1 MDYMRFV
8 DYHRSNKADITVGCI
23 PCGYDRAPD
32 FGLMKINDERVITQF
47 AEKPKGDQLEE
58 MKVGAARAALS

>member
-23 PCGYDRAPD
+23 PCGYERASD
-32 FGLMKINDERVITQF
+32 FGLMKV
-47 AEKPKGDQLEE
+47 
-58 MKVGAARAALS
+58 RAGRLT